1 MPDTDLEPTTFVVF
15 GATGDLAH
23 RMVLPAFWQLAKADL
38 LPKDWRLIGNGRG
51 DVSHEDFRGAIQ
63 SSLSDAKLDP
73 SGPTWEEFAK
83 RCSFAG
89 GGFDPDDPHDLADAV
104 ARADQDLGGSPQRV
118 FYLAVPPSA
127 FADITAGIGNHHL
140 VERSRIVYEK
150 PFGTSMASFR
160 ELDQAVHAVLD
171 ESQIFR
177 IDHFLGKEATQ
188 DIHGI
193 RFGNGL
199 LERSWCRDAISAVQ
213 IDVPETLDVANR
225 ASFYDATGAILDMVV
240 THLFQIAAEVA
251 MDPPASLAAD
261 DIAKAREAVIAC
273 FRPLTADDVVLGQY
287 EGYLD
292 IDGVPKDSTTE
303 TFVAARLWID
313 NDRWQG
319 VPFLLRTGKC
329 LAESHQRVSII
340 LREPSQPLHES
351 APRPGTVLSFELSG
365 SGTIGLSLLANRP
378 APATGLAR
386 VDIDL
391 PLDKGFN
398 TQVLPAY
405 ARLVHDILLGDRS
418 AFTRPDGLE
427 SVWKAAQPMIEAK
440 PKVLPYEPGSWGP
453 KEAAALAGET
463 GWLLGS

>member
-1 MPDTDLEPTTFVVF
+1 MPDTDLQPTTFVVF

-23 RMVLPAFWQLAKADL
+23 RMVLPAFWQLAQANL

-51 DVSHEDFRGAIQ
+51 DVAHEDFRAAIQ
-63 SSLSDAKLDP
+63 SSLSDAQLDP
-73 SGPTWEEFAK
+73 SGPTWEAFAA
-83 RCSFAG
+83 RCFFAG

-104 ARADQDLGGSPQRV
+104 AKADQELGGSPQRV

-188 DIHGI
+188 DIHAL

-199 LERSWCRDAISAVQ
+199 FERTWCRDAISAVQ

-225 ASFYDATGAILDMVV
+225 ASFYDATGAILDMIV

-251 MDPPASLAAD
+251 MDPPASLD
-261 DIAKAREAVIAC
+261 SEDIAKAREAVIGC

-287 EGYLD
+287 DGYTD
-292 IDGVPKDSTTE
+292 IPGVPKDSTTE

-340 LREPSQPLHES
+340 LREPSQRLHDS
-351 APRPGTVLSFELSG
+351 VPRPGTVLSFELSG

-386 VDIDL
+386 VDIDV
-391 PLDKGFN
+391 PIDKGFN
-398 TQVLPAY
+398 TEVLPAY
-405 ARLVHDILLGDRS
+405 ARLVHDILVGDRS

-440 PKVLPYEPGSWGP
+440 PKVLPYKPGSWGP

-463 GWLLGS
+463 GWLLGN